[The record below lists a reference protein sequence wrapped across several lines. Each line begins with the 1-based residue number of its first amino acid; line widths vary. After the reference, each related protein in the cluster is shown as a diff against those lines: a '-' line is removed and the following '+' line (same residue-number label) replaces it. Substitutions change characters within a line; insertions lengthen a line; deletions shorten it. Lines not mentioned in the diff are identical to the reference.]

1 MTEVKQETASLD
13 TLAQIERQVLWLS
26 TAIIHHANRVR
37 PNPGGLKVGGHQ
49 ASSASMVSIMT
60 SLWFRHLRAED
71 RVSVKPHASPV
82 LHAINYLLGELDES
96 YLPTL
101 RAYRGLQ
108 SYPSRVKDPDPVDYS
123 TGSVGIG
130 ATAPIWGAVARRY
143 LNRYLESGN
152 GPSGNGPSGNG
163 PSENGT
169 GGLGRQYSLLGDAEL
184 DEGAVWEAIVDP
196 GVAELGEVV
205 WVVDVNRQS
214 LDRVVPLMTADRLRG
229 MFTAAGWQVIT
240 LKYGRLLTELF
251 TRPGGEALRHRIDAM
266 PNPEYQRL
274 LRCPPDELRR
284 RLPGGDEPLARLIA
298 DLDDAALTQAI
309 RNLGGHDLAALDEAY
324 EAIDDSRPTII
335 LAYTIKGY
343 GLAIEGHPQNHSALL
358 TQAQIGELAAQ
369 LGADAERPW
378 QRPASDSAAGALCE
392 QTVRRLRRPILPPHA
407 PPRVP
412 PDLGRTPTGVA
423 TTQAA
428 LGRALLDLTRE
439 TPEAARRVVTVSPDV
454 SSSTNLGG
462 WVNKVGVWSASERTD
477 WFADDAETIL
487 HWREKPTGQHIEL
500 GIAETNLVGL
510 LGELG
515 ATWSRWGQPLFPI
528 GVLYDPFV
536 ERALEPW
543 SFGIYAGGQSILVG
557 TPSGVS
563 LAPEGGAHQSI
574 TTPSIG
580 IEQPG
585 CVSYE
590 PAFAIDTEWCLLAS
604 LARLGRPDGS
614 SAYLRLSTRPVS
626 QKLAGVP
633 ADPAARERRRRQVVA
648 GAYPLHRVEYPRVT
662 IAVMG
667 AVVPEALAAAERLEA
682 AGVPAD
688 VVCVTSPG
696 LLFRALRARQGI
708 QGSGLP
714 GHGPQDQGEP
724 WILEQAF
731 PAARATPLVT
741 VLDGHPHTLSF
752 LATVNQVPHA
762 ALGVAQFG
770 QSGSIEDL
778 YRYNGIDTDSI
789 IRAALDLIPLRF
801 RHASKPIFG
810 RRRRREPL
818 ASSLVSRLSWTVA
831 RPVSRGPS
839 RDPV

>member
-1 MTEVKQETASLD
+1 MHAEARLD
-13 TLAQIERQVLWLS
+13 ALAQIERQVLWLS

-37 PNPGGLKVGGHQ
+37 PNPAGMKVGGHQ

-60 SLWFRHLRAED
+60 SLWFGHLQSPD

-101 RAYRGLQ
+101 RAFAGLQ

-143 LNRYLESGN
+143 LNNRFAGHG
-152 GPSGNGPSGNG
+152 GPP
-163 PSENGT
+163 
-169 GGLGRQYSLLGDAEL
+169 GRQYSLLGDAEL

-196 GVAELGEVV
+196 GVAELGEIV

-214 LDRVVPLMTADRLRG
+214 LDRVVPLIAADRLRG

-240 LKYGRLLTELF
+240 LKYGRLLDKLF
-251 TRPGGEALRHRIDAM
+251 AEPGGDALRHRIDAM

-274 LRCPPDELRR
+274 LRCHPDELRR
-284 RLPGGDEPLARLIA
+284 RLPGGDESVAALIA
-298 DLDDAALTQAI
+298 GLDDATLAAAI

-324 EAIDDSRPTII
+324 DDIDDDRPTLI

-343 GLAIEGHPQNHSALL
+343 GLPIEGHPQNHSALL
-358 TQAQIGELAAQ
+358 TAEQITQLARQ
-369 LGADAERPW
+369 LGADADHPW
-378 QRPASDSAAGALCE
+378 RRPAEGSAAARLCAE
-392 QTVRRLRRPILPPHA
+392 TARRLNRPPVPQH
-407 PPRVP
+407 VP
-412 PDLGRTPTGVA
+412 PQVPADLGRTPAGVA

-439 TPEAARRVVTVSPDV
+439 APDAARRVVTVSPDV

-515 ATWSRWGQPLFPI
+515 ATWSRWGQPLLPI

-580 IEQPG
+580 IEQPS
-585 CVSYE
+585 CITYE
-590 PAFAIDTEWCLLAS
+590 PAFAVDTEWCLLAS
-604 LARLGRPDGS
+604 LARLGKAGGC

-626 QKLAGVP
+626 QKLADVP

-648 GAYPLHRVEYPRVT
+648 GAYPLRRVSQPKVT
-662 IAVMG
+662 VAAMG
-667 AVVPEALAAAERLEA
+667 AVLPEALAAAERLSA
-682 AGVPAD
+682 AGTPAD

-696 LLFRALRARQGI
+696 LLFRALRVRQGL
-708 QGSGLP
+708 QEP
-714 GHGPQDQGEP
+714 GES
-724 WILEQAF
+724 WILDQAF
-731 PAARATPLVT
+731 PAERGAPLVT
-741 VLDGHPHTLSF
+741 VLDGHPHTLAF
-752 LATVNQVPHA
+752 LATINRVPHA

-789 IRAALDLIPLRF
+789 IRAALDLLP
-801 RHASKPIFG
+801 
-810 RRRRREPL
+810 
-818 ASSLVSRLSWTVA
+818 
-831 RPVSRGPS
+831 
-839 RDPV
+839 

>member
-1 MTEVKQETASLD
+1 MTELQQEATSLD
-13 TLAQIERQVLWLS
+13 ALAEIERQVLWLS
-26 TAIIHHANRVR
+26 TAIVHHANRVR

-60 SLWFRHLRAED
+60 SLWFRHLRADD

-96 YLPTL
+96 YLPML
-101 RAYRGLQ
+101 RAFGGLQ
-108 SYPSRVKDPDPVDYS
+108 SYPSRVKDPNPVDYS

-143 LNRYLESGN
+143 LSNRFTTD
-152 GPSGNGPSGNG
+152 GPAAAGRHDSTVAP
-163 PSENGT
+163 
-169 GGLGRQYSLLGDAEL
+169 GRQYSLLGDAEL
-184 DEGAVWEAIVDP
+184 DEGAVWEAVVDP
-196 GVAELGEVV
+196 GVAELGEIV

-214 LDRVVPLMTADRLRG
+214 LDRVVPLITADRLRG
-229 MFTAAGWQVIT
+229 MFGAAGWQVIT
-240 LKYGRLLTELF
+240 LKYGRLLEELF
-251 TRPGGEALRHRIDAM
+251 ARPGGEALRHRIDAM

-274 LRCPPDELRR
+274 LRCDAGELRR
-284 RLPGGDEPLARLIA
+284 RLPGGDESLARLVA
-298 DLDDAALTQAI
+298 DLDDDALARAI
-309 RNLGGHDLAALDEAY
+309 RNLGGHDLSSLDAAY

-343 GLAIEGHPQNHSALL
+343 GLAVEGHPQNHSALL
-358 TQAQIGELAAQ
+358 TEAQLGELAAQ
-369 LGADAERPW
+369 LGTDPGQPW
-378 QRPASDSAAGALCE
+378 NRGAPDSAAGALSAE
-392 QTVRRLRRPILPPHA
+392 VARRLKRPPAPGQA
-407 PPRVP
+407 PPAVP
-412 PDLGRTPTGVA
+412 ADLGRTPGGVA

-439 TPEAARRVVTVSPDV
+439 APEAAARVVTVSPDV

-462 WVNKVGVWSASERTD
+462 WVNKVGVWSARERTD

-585 CVSYE
+585 CVTYE
-590 PAFAIDTEWCLLAS
+590 PAFAVDTEWCLLAS
-604 LARLGRPDGS
+604 MARLGRPDGS

-626 QKLAGVP
+626 QKLAAIP

-648 GAYPLHRVEYPRVT
+648 GAYPLRRASGRPAVT

-667 AVVPEALAAAERLEA
+667 ATVPEALTAAERLAEIGTQA
-682 AGVPAD
+682 N

-696 LLFRALRARQGI
+696 LLFRALRARQG
-708 QGSGLP
+708 
-714 GHGPQDQGEP
+714 
-724 WILEQAF
+724 
-731 PAARATPLVT
+731 
-741 VLDGHPHTLSF
+741 
-752 LATVNQVPHA
+752 
-762 ALGVAQFG
+762 LG
-770 QSGSIEDL
+770 
-778 YRYNGIDTDSI
+778 
-789 IRAALDLIPLRF
+789 
-801 RHASKPIFG
+801 
-810 RRRRREPL
+810 
-818 ASSLVSRLSWTVA
+818 RL
-831 RPVSRGPS
+831 G
-839 RDPV
+839 

>member
-1 MTEVKQETASLD
+1 MTELRQEATDLQALGE
-13 TLAQIERQVLWLS
+13 IERQVLWLS
-26 TAIIHHANRVR
+26 TAIVHHANRVR

-60 SLWFRHLRAED
+60 SLWFRHLRAAD

-101 RAYRGLQ
+101 RAFKGLQ

-130 ATAPIWGAVARRY
+130 ATAPIWGAMARRY
-143 LNRYLESGN
+143 LNDRFAGDSN
-152 GPSGNGPSGNG
+152 GSRSV
-163 PSENGT
+163 
-169 GGLGRQYSLLGDAEL
+169 GRQYSLLGDAEL

-196 GVAELGEVV
+196 EVAEMGEIV

-214 LDRVVPLMTADRLRG
+214 LDRVVPGIAADRLRG
-229 MFTAAGWQVIT
+229 MFEAAGWQVIT
-240 LKYGRLLTELF
+240 LKYGRLLEDLF
-251 TRPGGEALRHRIDAM
+251 ARDGGDALRRRIDAM

-274 LRCPPDELRR
+274 LRCDTTELRR
-284 RLPGGDEPLARLIA
+284 RLPVG
-298 DLDDAALTQAI
+298 DAALAGLIDGLDDTALTRAI
-309 RNLGGHDLAALDEAY
+309 RNLGGHDLAALDAAY
-324 EAIDDSRPTII
+324 GAVADDRPTII
-335 LAYTIKGY
+335 LAYTIKGH
-343 GLAIEGHPQNHSALL
+343 GLAVEGHPQNHSALL
-358 TQAQIGELAAQ
+358 TTGQVAELAAQ
-369 LGADAERPW
+369 LGTDADQPW
-378 QRPASDSAAGALCE
+378 RRPAPDSAAGALCE
-392 QTVRRLRRPILPPHA
+392 QTARRLRRPPVPSHA
-407 PPRVP
+407 PPELP
-412 PDLGRTPTGVA
+412 ADFGRTPAGVA

-428 LGRALLDLTRE
+428 LGRTLLDLTRE
-439 TPEAARRVVTVSPDV
+439 APEAARRVVTVSPDV

-462 WVNKVGVWSASERTD
+462 WVNKIGVWSARERLD

-604 LARLGRPDGS
+604 LARLGRPGGS

-626 QKLAGVP
+626 QPMAGVP
-633 ADPAARERRRRQVVA
+633 ADHAARERRRRQVVA
-648 GAYPLHRVEYPRVT
+648 GAYPLRRAERPQVT
-662 IAVMG
+662 IAAMG
-667 AVVPEALAAAERLEA
+667 ALVPEALAAAERLYQ

-688 VVCVTSPG
+688 VVVVTSPG
-696 LLFRALRARQGI
+696 LLFRALRARQGLAE
-708 QGSGLP
+708 QGVP
-714 GHGPQDQGEP
+714 PGEP
-724 WILEQAF
+724 WILDQAF
-731 PAARATPLVT
+731 PAARAAPLVT
-741 VLDGHPHTLSF
+741 VLDGHPHTLAF
-752 LATVNQVPHA
+752 LATINRVPHA

-778 YRYNGIDTDSI
+778 YRDNGIDTDSI
-789 IRAALDLIPLRF
+789 IRAALDL
-801 RHASKPIFG
+801 
-810 RRRRREPL
+810 
-818 ASSLVSRLSWTVA
+818 ASS
-831 RPVSRGPS
+831 
-839 RDPV
+839 